1 MSSRRTLKKDL
12 NYMFFEIVDECLWVQ
27 ELDATK
33 TAASEALIDEAVE
46 FQNSIL
52 ADINKAKTKKD
63 FAPIKAKF
71 KASQVDFVNKL
82 NSLN

>member
-12 NYMFFEIVDECLWVQ
+12 NYMFFEIIDECLWIQ

-33 TAASEALIDEAVE
+33 TEATETLIDEAVE
-46 FQNSIL
+46 FQNTIL
-52 ADINKAKTKKD
+52 AEINRAKTKQD

-71 KASQVDFVNKL
+71 QASQVEFVNKL
-82 NSLN
+82 NALN

>member
-12 NYMFFEIVDECLWVQ
+12 NYMFFEIIDECLWIQ

-33 TAASEALIDEAVE
+33 TEATETLIDEAVE

-52 ADINKAKTKKD
+52 AEINRAKTKQD

-71 KASQVDFVNKL
+71 KTSQVDFVNKL
-82 NSLN
+82 NALN